1 MVNSDEI
8 RRLFNAKEI
17 SLPLYIKVL
26 LAVKKQFDLPYS
38 DSISIL
44 DILKNRDPN
53 QDKIRKFAVEQIKH
67 FLFQCN
73 RCSLHN
79 SPSCTQKVPAEGNI
93 CSPLMII
100 GEGPGFDEDKQ
111 GRPFVGKAGQLLNT
125 ILSKLGIARQKVY
138 ISNVV
143 KCRPPGNRT
152 PLEKEVQACS
162 PNLELEL
169 AITSPKVIITL
180 GSVPLNYFLPGSS
193 IMRSRGQWIN
203 MRGIWIMPTYHPA
216 YILRQQG
223 KALYK
228 VKWQVWDDF
237 NNAIAK
243 VKELCPDY
251 DFNSQIDVRK

>member
-1 MVNSDEI
+1 MPNNDEI
-8 RRLFNAKEI
+8 KRIFGAKEI
-17 SLPLYIKVL
+17 TLPLYIKVL
-26 LAVKKQFDLPYS
+26 LAIKKQFNLPHN
-38 DSISIL
+38 DSVSIL
-44 DILKNRDPN
+44 NELKTQGLNHDEM
-53 QDKIRKFAVEQIKH
+53 RKFAFEQIKH

-93 CSPLMII
+93 CSPLMLV
-100 GEGPGFDEDKQ
+100 GEGPGFDEDQQ
-111 GRPFVGKAGQLLNT
+111 GRPFVGKAGQLLST
-125 ILSKLGIARQKVY
+125 ILSKLGIERKNVY
-138 ISNVV
+138 ISNII

-152 PLEKEVQACS
+152 PLQKEVQACS

-169 AITSPKVIITL
+169 SIVSPKVIIAL
-180 GSVPLNYFLPGSS
+180 GSVPLNYFKPGSS

-203 MRGIWIMPTYHPA
+203 MNDIWIMPTYHPA

-237 NNAIAK
+237 NKAIDK

-251 DFNSQIDVRK
+251 NFNRKTDIRK